1 MQQKINKLQA
11 QKKEKD
17 ERFIL
22 SPEQRT
28 ELDKLRKQ
36 ELEANKH
43 LKQVKKDLAKEV
55 VSLKSRVKWVT
66 ILSVPIAV
74 MLVGIVIAVVKSRKT
89 SAK

>member
-1 MQQKINKLQA
+1 
-11 QKKEKD
+11 
-17 ERFIL
+17 
-22 SPEQRT
+22 
-28 ELDKLRKQ
+28 
-36 ELEANKH
+36 LEANKH